1 MQGIL
6 IRMNKHIIKKCQPC
20 SKTVLR
26 DPKSNVLSKTIAK
39 MFPRREIND
48 NKRIE
53 LSKKDDRSR
62 NLLAR

>member
-6 IRMNKHIIKKCQPC
+6 IRMNKHIIKKCQRC
-20 SKTVLR
+20 SKTVHQ

-39 MFPRREIND
+39 VFPKREIND

-53 LSKKDDRSR
+53 LSKKDGHSR